1 MTGRKAGKER
11 IDYYLGRKIIGGGGM
26 IALSREIYISLKGET
41 ILFDFVRDI
50 IIRWDVKYGW

>member
-1 MTGRKAGKER
+1 
-11 IDYYLGRKIIGGGGM
+11 M